1 MSACGGGSPTKGSN
15 SATESVD
22 PETGGTAG
30 TTKDVTSASG
40 RNVTFLPLSILET
53 SSDYSGFEDDNIYRT
68 QRDYP
73 YISKYLVSVFDSATL
88 TSTAGTIDDF
98 LITEDDIVVDPL
110 ESFPI
115 LQPIGA
121 IPTYL
126 HTAIVIDV
134 SNSVEA
140 TVGFNPIITETKA
153 MIAAM
158 KASSDSVIANQRFSI
173 WAFGRNVKELTSG
186 FTADTTAL
194 NSALDT
200 ISTVDVKEGSNLK
213 QAIIEAIGNYDG
225 EGGEG
230 SNGDFTFRD
239 SGGTNNDLI
248 EEVNTDRIQLSS
260 LILITSGSD
269 NLNVFDD
276 DQVKTA
282 LESQSQVIFD
292 TATTSSSGTTSAT
305 KNFGKP
311 FIAVLVGND
320 AVTSAVIT
328 DNASNV
334 IILKKVTGELD
345 YAARV
350 TSFQTALITQ
360 RKRESDRNVLRYA
373 SPLRQGTH
381 AGVLS
386 TSAVDFRY
394 SLTHEIEFQSA
405 QSVGM
410 PSEVYIPDVI
420 TSVEIVGENNQYLQ
434 NVININNTD
443 TFYPATRWTSNQF
456 AISDYVW
463 KLDGTIQLSD
473 PTTGAVTITP
483 ASISS
488 SATLSL
494 TNNAINETKSI
505 QLTDSA
511 SPGILIFDNAT
522 NQPLAGQSIAR
533 ADIVYVD
540 LNAPDP
546 AAEVDPDAAPAV
558 PDEVYSVV
566 FQDYNTPFESY
577 MYALSLPGWTAYD
590 ASAPENTPFDYKLF
604 GNRIQIQKASIDA
617 LGGSITITAANTT
630 LMTTAS
636 FTITI

>member
-1 MSACGGGSPTKGSN
+1 MSACGGGSPTKGSS

-22 PETGGTAG
+22 PETGGTAD
-30 TTKDVTSASG
+30 TVKDVTSASG

-73 YISKYLVSVFDSATL
+73 YISKYLVSVFDSTTL
-88 TSTAGTIDDF
+88 TSTAGIIDDF
-98 LITEDDIVVDPL
+98 LITENGTVVDPL

-134 SNSVEA
+134 SNSVKA
-140 TVGFNPIITETKA
+140 TVGLNPIITETKE
-153 MIAAM
+153 MITAM

-173 WAFGRNVKELTSG
+173 WAFGRNVQEITSG
-186 FTADTTAL
+186 FTADATAL
-194 NSALDT
+194 NSALDS
-200 ISTVDVKEGSNLK
+200 ILTVDVKEGSNLK
-213 QAIIEAIGNYDG
+213 QAIIEAIGNYNG
-225 EGGEG
+225 EGGDG
-230 SNGDFTFRD
+230 SNGDFAFRD
-239 SGGTNNDLI
+239 SGSTNNDLI

-269 NLNVFDD
+269 NLNVFED

-292 TATTSSSGTTSAT
+292 TATSSGAGTVSAT

-311 FIAVLVGND
+311 FITVLVGND
-320 AVTSAVIT
+320 AVTSVVIT
-328 DNASNV
+328 NNASNV
-334 IILKKVTGELD
+334 INLKKVTGELD
-345 YAARV
+345 YAAQV
-350 TSFQTALITQ
+350 VSFQTKLITQ

-381 AGVLS
+381 EGVLS
-386 TSAVDFRY
+386 TSAVDFKY
-394 SLTHEIEFQSA
+394 SLTHEIKFQA
-405 QSVGM
+405 PQTVGM
-410 PSEVYIPDVI
+410 PSEVYIPQQV

-434 NVININNTD
+434 NVININNTN

-463 KLDGTIQLSD
+463 QLNGAVQSSD
-473 PTTGAVTITP
+473 LTTGAVTIDP

-488 SATLSL
+488 SSILSL
-494 TNNAINETKSI
+494 TNNAISETKNI
-505 QLTDSA
+505 QLTAGA
-511 SPGILIFDNAT
+511 SSGILIYDHAT
-522 NQPLAGQSIAR
+522 NQPLDGQSIAR

-540 LNAPDP
+540 LNEPDP
-546 AAEVDPDAAPAV
+546 AAEVDPDAAPIV
-558 PDEVYSVV
+558 PDEVYSVA
-566 FQDYNTPFESY
+566 FQDYNTPLESY
-577 MYALSLPGWTAYD
+577 QYALSLPSWTAYD
-590 ASAPENTPFDYKLF
+590 ASAPEAPFDYKLF
-604 GNRIQIQKASIDA
+604 GNRIQIQKSSIDA

-630 LMTTAS
+630 LVTSTS
-636 FTITI
+636 FTITL